1 MWWSSVPIA
10 TGSCCTPCSNPD
22 ELRQPEFSR
31 TPCGE
36 TEGEL
41 AICKQLIEALAA
53 GFEPNAFRDAYQENV
68 LRLIQSKIEGKAI
81 VLAPAPKKPAAPADL
96 LAALQQ
102 SIAEAKAS
110 KKLLA

>member
-1 MWWSSVPIA
+1 VVAIRPYRDGLVLH
-10 TGSCCTPCSNPD
+10 TLFYPD
-22 ELRQPEFSR
+22 ELRELEFSSA
-31 TPCGE
+31 PCGE

-41 AICKQLIEALAA
+41 AICGQLIEALAA
-53 GFEPNAFRDAYQENV
+53 AFEPSAFRDAYQDNV
-68 LRLIQSKIEGKAI
+68 LRLIQSKIEGKVI

-96 LAALQQ
+96 LTALQQ